1 MASLISQQRV
11 VRYLQSRF
19 NPIRQLTPEWL
30 AQTIDSFQAGFL
42 REFAMLSNTIEE
54 RDDVLQAVVPKRKKA
69 IGRNGYE
76 VVTLDDSPQAKKHQ
90 EALKYFY
97 AHLTAT
103 DAIKEDDH
111 GGFKLL
117 TRQMADAIGK
127 KYAVHEIVWQPQAD
141 GLTAEFR
148 FAPLWFFENRTG
160 KLRYLPQ
167 EGLIE
172 GVDLNPDNW
181 LITVGDG
188 LMVACAIAYMF
199 KNLSLKDWLIY
210 CERFGMP
217 IPIGE
222 TTAAKDSP
230 EWTAMLQA
238 VESIMAGAAAV
249 KNVGEQITLLE
260 TKGHGD
266 MPYRD
271 LVERMDRMMAS
282 IWRGADLSTMSRG
295 GGSSGKSAVGSSVQ
309 GEESEILEVDDT
321 EWISETLNQKVSRF
335 VINYTFGDEMPLA
348 YLKVMASRK
357 QDVQGDILVDQ
368 FLLDAGFPLTVS
380 DVGERYGREFPAG
393 SEEQMLV
400 PKASVKD
407 INNPDSTQSAMGN
420 EADIEFEGARRRGDI
435 VAMANALKK
444 KGKSNMISLASKQFG
459 EARRRDLAPVAARI
473 TSLLALADPTAQREA
488 IIGLKSALPKFLKE
502 ANSRPRTAPVLAAAM
517 SADFFNGIDEG
528 AQERAAA

>member
-11 VRYLQSRF
+11 LRYLQSRF

-42 REFAMLSNTIEE
+42 REFSLLAQTIEE

-76 VVTLDDSPQAKKHQ
+76 VVTMDDSSQAKAHQ

-97 AHLTAT
+97 DHLTAT

-117 TRQMADAIGK
+117 VRQMGDAIGK
-127 KYAVHEIVWQPQAD
+127 RYAMHEIVWDPQPD

-160 KLRYLPQ
+160 KLRYIQQ
-167 EGLIE
+167 EGGVE

-188 LMVACAIAYMF
+188 LMIACAIAYMF

-222 TTAAKDSP
+222 TNAAKDSP
-230 EWTAMLQA
+230 EWDAMLAA
-238 VESIMAGAAAV
+238 VESIMSGAAAV
-249 KNVGEQITLLE
+249 KNTGEQITLLE

-295 GGSSGKSAVGSSVQ
+295 GSSKSAVGASVQ

-335 VINYTFGDEMPLA
+335 VIRYTFGDEKPLA
-348 YLKVMASRK
+348 YLKVLASRK
-357 QDVQGDILVDQ
+357 QDVQTDILVDQ
-368 FLLDAGFPLTVS
+368 FLLDSGFPLTVS
-380 DVGERYGREFPAG
+380 DVGERYGREIPKG
-393 SEEQMLV
+393 KEEQVLT
-400 PKASVKD
+400 PKMAVKD
-407 INNPDSTQSAMGN
+407 VSNPDKSISALGN
-420 EADIEFEGARRRGDI
+420 EASAEFAAALRRGDV

-444 KGKSNMISLASKQFG
+444 KGTAQMIEIGSKQFG
-459 EARRRDLAPVAARI
+459 EARKIDMAPLSARL
-473 TSLLALADPTAQREA
+473 TSLLALSDEAAQRAA
-488 IIGLKSALPKFLKE
+488 IIGLKSDLPKFLKE
-502 ANSRPRTAPVLAAAM
+502 ANERPRTAPVLAAVM
-517 SADFFNGIDEG
+517 SAGFFNGIEEADE
-528 AQERAAA
+528 ERQVAA